1 MRRWLSLLAPLI
13 APLAG
18 AAAQAHA
25 FTHADTLRGSNTPQ
39 RAWWDVSFYDLHVSV
54 DPRDSTIRGWNAITY
69 RVLQPSQMLQVDLQ
83 QPLGV
88 DSIVQEGRRLA
99 VRRDGDAFFVTLV
112 ARQRAGER
120 NTVTVYYHGKPV
132 VARRTP
138 RAGGRPPTRAP
149 APPCGGPTRTT
160 SPTSP
165 TASASPSP
173 RRTPCS
179 MSRTAGCAA

>member
-1 MRRWLSLLAPLI
+1 MRRWLSLLAALI

-83 QPLGV
+83 HLG
-88 DSIVQEGRRLA
+88 RL
-99 VRRDGDAFFVTLV
+99 
-112 ARQRAGER
+112 QRSEE
-120 NTVTVYYHGKPV
+120 H
-132 VARRTP
+132 
-138 RAGGRPPTRAP
+138 
-149 APPCGGPTRTT
+149 T
-160 SPTSP
+160 SELQSH
-165 TASASPSP
+165 SFISY
-173 RRTPCS
+173 
-179 MSRTAGCAA
+179 